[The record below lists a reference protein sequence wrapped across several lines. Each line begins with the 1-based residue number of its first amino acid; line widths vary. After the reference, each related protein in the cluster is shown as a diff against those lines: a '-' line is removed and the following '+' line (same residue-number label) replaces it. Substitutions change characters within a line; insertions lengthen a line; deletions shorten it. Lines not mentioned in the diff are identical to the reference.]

1 MRIILNGEVKEVDG
15 EASVADAV
23 ILSGAPDIERGVAV
37 AVEGEVVP
45 RGEWE
50 GRALADGEAIEV
62 VHAVQGG

>member
-1 MRIILNGEVKEVDG
+1 LRIILNGEEREVDG
-15 EASVADAV
+15 KASVADAV
-23 ILSGAPDIERGVAV
+23 ILSGAPDTERGVAV

-50 GRALADGEAIEV
+50 ERALSEGETIEV

>member
-1 MRIILNGEVKEVDG
+1 VRIILNGEEKDVED

-23 ILSGAPDIERGVAV
+23 VLAGAPDVERGIAV

-45 RGEWE
+45 RAEWE
-50 GRALADGEAIEV
+50 DRVLADGEAIEV

>member
-1 MRIILNGEVKEVDG
+1 VRIILNGEAKEVGD

-50 GRALADGEAIEV
+50 GRALSEGEAIEV

>member
-1 MRIILNGEVKEVDG
+1 VRIILNGEVKEVKTD
-15 EASVADAV
+15 ASVADAV
-23 ILSGAPDIERGVAV
+23 VLAGAPDAERGVAV

-50 GRALADGEAIEV
+50 ARVLSEGEAIEV